1 MTLQKDEATVIAS
14 GSNLSLLQQISRTYF
29 DLLIP
34 FERYMGM
41 SRARWHL
48 LSVLSRAEEL
58 SQAQLS
64 QQLRVD
70 GAAVTRQVKQLEED
84 GLITR
89 KADPQD
95 NRFTLVAL
103 TQQGQALVERLRN
116 RRDLFEEQATAGL
129 EPEEVATVERC
140 LAHIRD
146 NIALFQREV

>member
-1 MTLQKDEATVIAS
+1 MTLQKDEATVTSS
-14 GSNLSLLQQISRTYF
+14 GSNLSLLQQISRTYY
-29 DLLIP
+29 DLLVP

-41 SRARWHL
+41 SRARWHM
-48 LSVLSRAEEL
+48 LSLLSRAEQL

-64 QQLRVD
+64 QQLRID
-70 GAAVTRQVKQLEED
+70 GAAVTRQVKQLQED

-103 TQQGQALVERLRN
+103 TPQGQTLVEGLRN
-116 RRDLFEEQATAGL
+116 RRDMFEERVTAGL
-129 EPEEVATVERC
+129 EPDEVATVERC

-146 NIALFQREV
+146 NIAIFQREI